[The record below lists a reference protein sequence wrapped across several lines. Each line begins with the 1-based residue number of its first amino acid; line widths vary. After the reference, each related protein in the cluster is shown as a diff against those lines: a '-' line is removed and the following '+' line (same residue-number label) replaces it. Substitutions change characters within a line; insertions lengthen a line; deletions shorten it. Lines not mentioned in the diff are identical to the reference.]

1 MAFNTDRVTVRVGET
16 LETAQTTKATGAA
29 ARDNTDLMQR
39 RAQGFNDEGA
49 QGQYGDAIVATD
61 RRNQRLANEQWEGH
75 DQTSNAL
82 TNGVHALT
90 NARDQSIARLGSMG

>member
-29 ARDNTDLMQR
+29 ARDNTDLMHR
-39 RAQGFNDEGA
+39 RAQGFHEEGA

-61 RRNQRLANEQWEGH
+61 RRNQRLANEQWNSH
-75 DQTSNAL
+75 DLTSNAL
-82 TNGVHALT
+82 TNGVHSLT
-90 NARDQSIARLGSMG
+90 NARDQSIARLGNMG